1 MARSLTLPNENV
13 GTLLVF
19 KTYERMSYA
28 LILADNEP
36 INIGD
41 QVRNP

>member
-1 MARSLTLPNENV
+1 VQLPAETS

-19 KTYERMSYA
+19 KAYERMSYA
-28 LILADNEP
+28 LILSDTAP

-41 QVRNP
+41 RVRNP